1 MRVVLAGG
9 GTAGHIN
16 PALAIADKIMKNQ
29 PDSEILFV
37 GTKNGMESNL
47 VPNAGH
53 KIEFIEVS
61 GLSRKACV
69 KNIGAVIKAAKAY
82 KRCKKLLKDFAPQV
96 VIGTGGYVSGPLVYA
111 ASALNIPTLIHEQ
124 NVFAGLTSKL
134 LAPRVK
140 TICISFKESEKNFKN
155 AKNIVLTGNP
165 LREALFSL
173 TYDEARKKL
182 LLDEKPFVVAFGG
195 SLGARRLNEA
205 MIQYIKDM
213 PDKSCNILFA
223 TGEREYDSVQKA
235 LKNVKKSGVK
245 VVKYIHNMD
254 EAMQAAD
261 LLVCRAGAI
270 TISELNAL
278 GKPSVLIPSPNV
290 TDNHQFYNAKALC
303 DNKAAVMIEEADLTD
318 KKFKELIDSILFD
331 KAKLKAMAES
341 SKSMGI
347 KNATDLIY
355 NEIIKII

>member
-16 PALAIADKIMKNQ
+16 PALAIPDKIKKNQ
-29 PDSEILFV
+29 PDSKILFV
-37 GTKNGMESNL
+37 GTKSGMESKL
-47 VPNAGH
+47 VPQSGY

-61 GLSRKACV
+61 GLSRKARL
-69 KNIGAVIKAAKAY
+69 KNIGAVIKAAKAFA
-82 KRCKKLLKDFAPQV
+82 RCKKIIKDFSPDV

-111 ASALNIPTLIHEQ
+111 AASLKIPTLIHEQ

-134 LAPRVK
+134 LAPKVD
-140 TICISFKESEKNFKN
+140 TICISFKESRKNFTN

-173 TYDEARKKL
+173 TYIDARKKL
-182 LLDEKPFVVAFGG
+182 SLDDKPFIVAFGG
-195 SLGARRLNEA
+195 SLGAKRLNEA
-205 MIQYIKDM
+205 MIKYIENM
-213 PDKSCNILFA
+213 PDNSCNILFA
-223 TGEREYDSVQKA
+223 TGEREYDFVQNE

-254 EAMQAAD
+254 EAMQSAD
-261 LLVCRAGAI
+261 LLVCRAGAL
-270 TISELNAL
+270 TISEINAL

-318 KKFKELIDSILFD
+318 QKFKELVDNILFD
-331 KAKLKAMAES
+331 KSRLKAMSES

-355 NEIIKII
+355 NEILKIV